1 MKKIFVCVFALF
13 CSGIAQDSL
22 IAKAEASDSENDS
35 VVTALMSPV
44 GKLNL
49 EDYKKFYIGFTSK
62 ENSIEVIT
70 LDIKHAESADSAITF
85 HYTLNTH
92 DNREDGTGQ
101 IWPEQSKIRF
111 QNYEEGEI
119 SLPDDG
125 KIVFESVSKDSL
137 NYWKL
142 REK

>member
-1 MKKIFVCVFALF
+1 MKKIFICVFVF
-13 CSGIAQDSL
+13 ICSGIAQDSL
-22 IAKAEASDSENDS
+22 TAAEPLDSNNDS
-35 VVTALMSPV
+35 VVAGLTSTV
-44 GKLNL
+44 GKLDL
-49 EDYKKFYIGFTSK
+49 EDFKKFYIGFTSK
-62 ENSIEVIT
+62 ESSLEVIT

-101 IWPEQSKIRF
+101 IWPGKSRIRF
-111 QNYEEGEI
+111 QNYEEGKI
-119 SLPDDG
+119 SLPEDG

-142 REK
+142 KEK